1 MDTTTLAIAVI
12 AALVGAVGYLTGF
25 EHGTLLYYGLMAI
38 GVASLGYL
46 FVKNRTTAPV

>member
-12 AALVGAVGYLTGF
+12 AVIAGVAGYFTGV

-46 FVKNRTTAPV
+46 FIKNRTAASV